1 VSVKGVYYQAEVMGE
16 VITWLTPHSFT
27 QRLPSGV
34 DFRVM
39 ITFLDFY
46 EIFFKFVLF
55 KLFSTLGLAYPP
67 TVNDA
72 MRDCGGFLLAINSG
86 VQQPTEETEATAK
99 GKKQPATRKLAK
111 EKYQKLEEKLT
122 LLGKGEE
129 EDEEAEEGDDEDDDV
144 DISGPLTEAF
154 AGFQDSSA
162 NDRDGIDAEDR
173 AVFAEGAVALNASSN
188 GKASESNTSLF
199 QGLCF
204 FVSREVPLEIL
215 QICIISFGGLLGWE
229 SDCGAS
235 PIQRDDPR
243 ITHQIVDR
251 PKLSDDV
258 ITSREY
264 IQPQWVFDSIN
275 AQLLLPAHRYRMGAV
290 LPPHLSPFVDDEKEG
305 YLPTYREELKK
316 LKSTVEVRDGSTP
329 ATRASA
335 IVEGE
340 ESEEDEAEQYAREL
354 AAEKSGVSFSAHQQ
368 EQLEESDEEDEGDEQ
383 EGSGEDDDSEDD
395 DDDSEEEEEEAVPVV
410 QKKGPK
416 GIVYDPSAGKKQKTT
431 VASSACPA
439 SFLLLCCCFAL
450 KGITSNRVS
459 RSDAIDRCGVWVLIV
474 DMWRQMISKQ
484 CGVDEFLILS
494 RQ

>member
-1 VSVKGVYYQAEVMGE
+1 VSYWQYYVAKTRALRKVFVSVKGVYYQAEVMGE

-27 QRLPSGV
+27 QRLPHGV

-72 MRDCGGFLLAINSG
+72 MRDCGGFLLSVNST
-86 VQQPTEETEATAK
+86 VQQPDEEIEGNGAR
-99 GKKQPATRKLAK
+99 GKKQPATRKLEK
-111 EKYQKLEEKLT
+111 EKYQKLEAKLA
-122 LLGKGEE
+122 LLGNGEE
-129 EDEEAEEGDDEDDDV
+129 EDEGDEEEEDDV

-154 AGFQDSSA
+154 AGFQDSSG
-162 NDRDGIDAEDR
+162 NDRDGIDAEDQK
-173 AVFAEGAVALNASSN
+173 VFAEGAVALNASSN
-188 GKASESNTSLF
+188 GKASDTNTSLF

-229 SDCGAS
+229 SDTGAS

-329 ATRASA
+329 AVRTAVA
-335 IVEGE
+335 VEE
-340 ESEEDEAEQYAREL
+340 EDSEDEAEQYAREL

-368 EQLEESDEEDEGDEQ
+368 EQLEESDD
-383 EGSGEDDDSEDD
+383 
-395 DDDSEEEEEEAVPVV
+395 EEEEEEGSESGEDESEDEEEEEVEPVV

-416 GIVYDPSAGKKQKTT
+416 GIVFDPSAGKKQKST
-431 VASSACPA
+431 VASSSSLPVL
-439 SFLLLCCCFAL
+439 FLWFRP
-450 KGITSNRVS
+450 KGNLVQS
-459 RSDAIDRCGVWVLIV
+459 R
-474 DMWRQMISKQ
+474 
-484 CGVDEFLILS
+484 
-494 RQ
+494 